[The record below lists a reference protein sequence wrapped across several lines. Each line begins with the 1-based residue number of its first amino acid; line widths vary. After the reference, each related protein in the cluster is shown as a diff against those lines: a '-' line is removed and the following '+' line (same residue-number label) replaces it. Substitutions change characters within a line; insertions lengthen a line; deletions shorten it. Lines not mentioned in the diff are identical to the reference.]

1 MNESV
6 KRTENFDKN
15 SSNDGHYFYGLY
27 GLFGLCWSIF
37 GQQNMLGGG
46 GWKGKRKVAAGTGH
60 WDGACCMCSGLRHL
74 MFPFPPLV

>member
-37 GQQNMLGGG
+37 GQHNMVGGTRTSGGG
-46 GWKGKRKVAAGTGH
+46 GGGGGRGCVGAASIRH
-60 WDGACCMCSGLRHL
+60 WDGACATDSGI
-74 MFPFPPLV
+74 